1 MTCKTQEMD
10 LTEQPIA
17 DHDHSPVVTFP
28 STSVSESEKGLL
40 QYFVAYHVLQNLGF
54 RQERI
59 EQCLLQGIKEG
70 EGWEEALEWVC
81 LISKRLSLLT
91 IVSDV
96 VASQRG

>member
-1 MTCKTQEMD
+1 MASKTRRKN
-10 LTEQPIA
+10 LTERPFA
-17 DHDHSPVVTFP
+17 DTDHPPVVTFP
-28 STSVSESEKGLL
+28 STTVSDSDKGLL
-40 QYFVAYHVLQNLGF
+40 RYFVAYHVLQNLGF

-81 LISKRLSLLT
+81 LVGKRLSLLT
-91 IVSDV
+91 NVTDV